1 MGGRAAILEIRNR
14 IELLFTTATRVLE
27 FLMGGRVV
35 VLEICNRIELLSLAM
50 YTRRMNN
57 AFVGHHLLECGE
69 IRTAQRVHRSMSL
82 TLVAW

>member
-1 MGGRAAILEIRNR
+1 MILEIRNR

-57 AFVGHHLLECGE
+57 GFVGHHLLECGE